1 MRWPGSGRPAQ
12 RRYPGNELAL
22 ELIVKYQ
29 QNPLCAARALA
40 HMHVAANDAIVELA
54 ATSSGEAAQ
63 AVAAQTVAVH
73 VASAALLAHF
83 YPRESPGRIEAL
95 GIGAMLAVAAKSGI
109 SPEALAAA
117 RQEGHRTASAAIR
130 RALDDGGDA
139 TWNPA
144 DRPAAAAPVWRAA
157 PPLNLYQPT
166 EPPAGRWRTRALTDG
181 GEIAPPPPPPYGG
194 DRRRGSLPSGDTS
207 RSNQGQYRQP
217 YRQTGRRSGRGDH
230 HLAMA

>member
-109 SPEALAAA
+109 SPEALAAP
-117 RQEGHRTASAAIR
+117 RQEG
-130 RALDDGGDA
+130 
-139 TWNPA
+139 
-144 DRPAAAAPVWRAA
+144 
-157 PPLNLYQPT
+157 PT
-166 EPPAGRWRTRALTDG
+166 
-181 GEIAPPPPPPYGG
+181 APPP
-194 DRRRGSLPSGDTS
+194 RPSGARLTMAAM
-207 RSNQGQYRQP
+207 RPGTRRIVRRP
-217 YRQTGRRSGRGDH
+217 LRRSGARHRRSIYTSRPNRRPGGGGPG
-230 HLAMA
+230 L